1 MKASIKVLNYHKT
14 TNSTN
19 GLCDRLEYS
28 TLDIMREYKGFTV
41 CSGPC
46 SEYLV
51 KEGTTLTERV
61 RVSNQLIDDI
71 LEGNKDN
78 YDVQRCI
85 TAAQKAKEL
94 LKH

>member
-1 MKASIKVLNYHKT
+1 MRASIKVLNYHKT
-14 TNSTN
+14 SNDTN

-28 TLDIMREYKGFTV
+28 TLNIMREYKGFTV

-51 KEGTTLTERV
+51 KDGTTLTERV

-78 YDVQRCI
+78 YEAQRCI